1 MRKRRCKMLEI
12 YVKDGCPYCEK
23 QLSVLDRKGTEYK
36 LINVSS
42 DLEALKMIKEVY
54 KADKVPVVV
63 EEGTVKNIG
72 FGGGG

>member
-1 MRKRRCKMLEI
+1 MLEV

-23 QLSVLDRKGTEYK
+23 QLEVLKKKGVAYELY
-36 LINVSS
+36 NVSV
-42 DLEALKMIKEVY
+42 DPDALKKARQDY

-63 EEGTVKNIG
+63 EDGVVHNIG

>member
-1 MRKRRCKMLEI
+1 MLEV

-23 QLSVLDRKGTEYK
+23 QIEILKRKKIDFK
-36 LINVSS
+36 LHNVSV
-42 DLEALKMIKEVY
+42 DPEALKKAREEY

-63 EEGTVKNIG
+63 ENGVVKSIG

>member
-1 MRKRRCKMLEI
+1 MLEV

-23 QLSVLDRKGTEYK
+23 QLEIFKKKGLEFK
-36 LINVSS
+36 LHNVSVDS
-42 DLEALKMIKEVY
+42 AALTKARDQY

-63 EEGTVKNIG
+63 EDGVVRNIG